1 MSKNYKMPPTVEE
14 SNDIVFL
21 LEHHYETSG
30 LTVLKTAAN
39 ELRRLYDLLRVDPV
53 EMPEYTPNIV
63 IRMGVVMKLASK
75 YFGMSAQDLVS
86 DKRSLKYIMPRH
98 VTMYLAKNLTNL
110 SYPQVGAWFNRDHTT
125 IIHGCDKI
133 AKEIETNTRIK
144 KYVDEITALCQ
155 KEALEEHK
163 RIEEIKK
170 CPTAP
175 ILIKRTQP
183 KTNPT
188 SILP

>member
-75 YFGMSAQDLVS
+75 YFGKSS
-86 DKRSLKYIMPRH
+86 
-98 VTMYLAKNLTNL
+98 NL
-110 SYPQVGAWFNRDHTT
+110 SQPQNLIRVH
-125 IIHGCDKI
+125 
-133 AKEIETNTRIK
+133 AKLLANSCI
-144 KYVDEITALCQ
+144 
-155 KEALEEHK
+155 
-163 RIEEIKK
+163 
-170 CPTAP
+170 AP
-175 ILIKRTQP
+175 IAPL
-183 KTNPT
+183 
-188 SILP
+188 